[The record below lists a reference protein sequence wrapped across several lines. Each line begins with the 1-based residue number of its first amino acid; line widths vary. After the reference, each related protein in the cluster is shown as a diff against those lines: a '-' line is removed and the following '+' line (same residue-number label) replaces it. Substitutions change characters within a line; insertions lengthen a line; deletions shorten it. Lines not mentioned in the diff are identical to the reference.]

1 MSISN
6 PNQLN
11 PKKKKKKIRFQH
23 HTNMNPQP
31 LIIRTQGHNNKK
43 FGKMNLYEA
52 FQQAASVP
60 QKKEQNWYFTSAE
73 MLPTLRWKEVAA
85 KRWWWWW
92 TKRERE
98 RERERAPKMKI
109 ENEKLFVFSVFT
121 FTEPVQFFKSKF
133 EFQQRFN
140 VFGLMEV
147 KVCIVFLVTW
157 RVSWPCNPD
166 HLIISPEFVYTH
178 THIYIYIYIYNL

>member
-1 MSISN
+1 
-6 PNQLN
+6 
-11 PKKKKKKIRFQH
+11 
-23 HTNMNPQP
+23 MNPQP
-31 LIIRTQGHNNKK
+31 LIIRTQGHDNKK

-92 TKRERE
+92 TERE
-98 RERERAPKMKI
+98 RELQKWRLKMKSF
-109 ENEKLFVFSVFT
+109 LFFLVFT

-133 EFQQRFN
+133 EFQQRVN

-166 HLIISPEFVYTH
+166 HLIISPKFV
-178 THIYIYIYIYNL
+178 